1 MATPPHEVLP
11 VKRGRLFAR
20 EKTGDP
26 AIVVSVDSLLRQGL
40 VLTLSMALMNV
51 ANWLYHV
58 VMSRALGPAGYGGL
72 SALLGLLFIMTVPA
86 TTIQMGL
93 SALVVRREAGGDA
106 SFFATTL
113 TRWLGGFLLLGLV
126 LSFVPLLLS
135 PWLATLLRL
144 ASPGPL

>member
-1 MATPPHEVLP
+1 MSELLVTFPA
-11 VKRGRLFAR
+11 KRLTVERGGEFAR
-20 EKTGDP
+20 ERAGDP
-26 AIVVSVDSLLRQGL
+26 AVAVSFDPLLRQGL
-40 VLTLSMALMNV
+40 VLILSMAVMNG

-93 SALVVRREAGGDA
+93 SALVARREAGGDA

-113 TRWLGGFLLLGLV
+113 TRWLGGFLFLGLV
-126 LSFVPLLLS
+126 LFFFPLFLH
-135 PWLATLLRL
+135 PRVA
-144 ASPGPL
+144 